1 MCNLNR
7 EWLWPQARKGKR
19 GNQQPSKAA
28 INHHPP
34 ITRHFLP
41 QMQMNHNSSPAY
53 CTCGKKAFASL
64 HTNPKFYPMAQSKAE
79 KAAKAKAK
87 RAAIAAA
94 KSEAPAKAPKAPKVA
109 PAPKESSAPAPS
121 RTIQVTGSVRNEVER
136 GQATTALMNLKLP
149 KESGKYCTLDI
160 GNMNLGGLLHFD
172 ESTITFELQHRLKK

>member
-1 MCNLNR
+1 
-7 EWLWPQARKGKR
+7 
-19 GNQQPSKAA
+19 
-28 INHHPP
+28 
-34 ITRHFLP
+34 
-41 QMQMNHNSSPAY
+41 
-53 CTCGKKAFASL
+53 
-64 HTNPKFYPMAQSKAE
+64 MAQSKAE